1 MRSFGTLKWS
11 QWARKKSS
19 EELRSSS
26 IDGSCQMVRTGTIKL
41 KKSQYVFGFWDRFV
55 NVLLL
60 TVEFLVFLLP
70 RRLSKIKFRFQK
82 SIFIKILIKN
92 IFLSFLTIFV
102 ENEKIRF
109 AQKWTK
115 KINCDP
121 NVKKTCL
128 GILFLVVFE

>member
-1 MRSFGTLKWS
+1 MRPFGTPS
-11 QWARKKSS
+11 EPPGSGKKCS
-19 EELRSSS
+19 EQLRSSS

-41 KKSQYVFGFWDRFV
+41 KKGQYVFGFWDGFV

-92 IFLSFLTIFV
+92 IFCHS
-102 ENEKIRF
+102 
-109 AQKWTK
+109 
-115 KINCDP
+115 
-121 NVKKTCL
+121 
-128 GILFLVVFE
+128 